1 MISTSPPFLLSA
13 IGNAWRH
20 QGAAGLIGA
29 GPHAQH
35 VGTRAVLGILRR
47 VGDAELQ
54 ESQFLSIPR
63 DESLHSNIAVTEA
76 VRAGMGSWI
85 VVFVLVLAP
94 DQPTKMAP
102 AFGRAVRVGGKS

>member
-1 MISTSPPFLLSA
+1 MSTMKNFIKPSRGNSSSELEMAPTSA
-13 IGNAWRH
+13 
-20 QGAAGLIGA
+20 
-29 GPHAQH
+29 PE
-35 VGTRAVLGILRR
+35 ILRR

-54 ESQFLSIPR
+54 EAQFLSIPR

-85 VVFVLVLAP
+85 VVSVLVLDP